1 MRHVP
6 ATDEGSQGQLSVQ
19 REAGPSG
26 YLKSTRRKID
36 GFCTLMQEIAPDNT
50 TIEAT
55 MAKRRRKQIVTD
67 DPPER

>member
-1 MRHVP
+1 MDKRIGVAGHRWWRCAMRHVP

-36 GFCTLMQEIAPDNT
+36 GFCTLMQ
-50 TIEAT
+50 
-55 MAKRRRKQIVTD
+55 
-67 DPPER
+67 